1 MSTRLFLLKIAATL
15 AALLAGGCVPQLTPF
30 VPQPS
35 PQTNLVPAARVELIV
50 SGEGKV
56 SVGGDASITAKSAA
70 PSADGAVC
78 LCGCGLEGCTC
89 GRGASSAAQ
98 TANTAARSSG
108 PQFVS
113 QYRDRVV
120 CENGVCRKIREEVQ
134 GPVAAVSPPERT
146 AATGG
151 KITVFVQRG
160 NPACEAM
167 REALRGVKGIDFQSG
182 TPPAINGQYWWP
194 TAVKSNGAAWT
205 PGAGGWHAGSVSQFN
220 VWRQSP

>member
-1 MSTRLFLLKIAATL
+1 MSTRLLMLKLVATL
-15 AALLAGGCVPQLTPF
+15 AGFLAGGCMPQLAPF
-30 VPQPS
+30 VPQLS
-35 PQTNLVPAARVELIV
+35 PKPADVPAARVELIV

-78 LCGCGLEGCTC
+78 LCGCGLEGCAC

-108 PQFVS
+108 PQFVT

-120 CENGVCRKIREEVQ
+120 CENGVCRKIREEVRV
-134 GPVAAVSPPERT
+134 PVAAVSPPERS
-146 AATGG
+146 AAPGG
-151 KITVFVQRG
+151 KITIFVQRG

-167 REALRGVKGIDFQSG
+167 REALRGVKGIDFESG
-182 TPPAINGQYWWP
+182 TPPAINGQFWWP

-205 PGAGGWHAGSVSQFN
+205 PGTGGWHAGSLAQFQSWTSQ
-220 VWRQSP
+220 